1 MRRVVCLVM
10 AAAPWGMACGA
21 SPSPSGSRAGYWNES
36 CLSGDGRFLLA
47 GGDHAAL
54 VDTATGTIVE
64 RRPGAV
70 RAVGCDGTGGVVAGH
85 ETAVRLPGQT
95 TTPVPTI
102 PGDRVLARTPQGAW
116 ISGGR
121 TISGGRWRG
130 PASLYVTPRQDGRA
144 DLLPERFGAVGA
156 ARRLPTPDTFA
167 VRFGSLLGDGRVLLA
182 AGWQPSQNSGDVEDV
197 PWGFFGWDLQKGE
210 AWPLTRPLASDARLN
225 QAWVQRIAATPD
237 AAHLVI
243 ATHDGERLS
252 IGWFERDAS
261 RPSRVVSLAS
271 KGAASALAL
280 RKDGTLL
287 ALGSESRGRESPAQA
302 WLLDAA
308 GRVAWNGSF
317 EKTVAGVHFLPDG
330 SMIVAAGEAKAV
342 RVKAP

>member
-1 MRRVVCLVM
+1 MCRVVCLVL
-10 AAAPWGMACGA
+10 AATPWMACGA
-21 SPSPSGSRAGYWNES
+21 SPSPSGSGAGYWNES

-54 VDTATGTIVE
+54 VDTATATIVE
-64 RRPGAV
+64 RRPGMV
-70 RAVGCDGTGGVVAGH
+70 RAVGCDATGGVVVGL

-95 TTPVPTI
+95 TTPVPSI

-121 TISGGRWRG
+121 TVSGGRWRG
-130 PASLYVTPRQDGRA
+130 PATLYATPRQDGRA

-167 VRFGSLLGDGRVLLA
+167 VRFGSLLGDRRVLLA
-182 AGWQPSQNSGDVEDV
+182 VGWQPSQNTGHVEDL
-197 PWGFFGWDLQKGE
+197 PWGFFAWDLDRAE
-210 AWPLTRPLASDARLN
+210 ASPLTKPLRSDARLN

-237 AAHLVI
+237 AAHLVV

-252 IGWFERDAS
+252 IAWFERDAS

-271 KGAASALAL
+271 RGAASALAL

-287 ALGSESRGRESPAQA
+287 AVGSESRGREAPAQA
-302 WLLDAA
+302 WLLDAS
-308 GRVAWNGSF
+308 GKVAWSASF
-317 EKTVAGVHFLPDG
+317 EKTVAGAHFLPEG
-330 SMIVAAGEAKAV
+330 SLIVAAGEAKAV
-342 RVKAP
+342 KVPAR